1 MAGSLRLTVLEGRQM
16 VPMDTCMPMHTR
28 SVSHHNTRAYFHTV
42 GTSDPYCEIHFNGEK
57 RLTNTV
63 FRTLNPKWDG
73 EREQVFLVDKPV
85 NTVMF
90 KVFDYDAVGE
100 NDFMGVVHLTLGGP
114 DTARSDTVWLD
125 MVGRK
130 GNSDDAALTRRY
142 GGLGQIRVRYSYTY
156 YDLSRYFASEHL
168 LRQLDGT
175 VDGAEFVKATPTPL
189 PDFDVIADNLSRLAQ
204 HMTNFSW
211 PYLQIKRLTV
221 GYEHVLSPKPVD
233 AAAPKKEGQEE
244 EFELTVSMVTEG
256 RWRIFLLFT
265 AVCLMGFIPFG
276 MAQRLGRA
284 ALPFSLLLLFRY
296 GGRHAAEKA
305 KEGAGP
311 FLFMT
316 SKEFL
321 HVFCGVNSRYIADV
335 ERKRKG
341 EGDGIVGTVLS
352 GVQGAVKIIPGTG
365 LLGTGMKKGVG
376 FINSGVKGVLNTVG
390 AGGASL
396 TPATV
401 VDEPTEADK
410 KRQACVKES
419 IRQASP
425 WIASVAAWLDAI
437 RSVALWERQSAAER
451 AFKRYLVFFLL
462 FALAPLPPPSVVV
475 WAIFAYIYFVSP
487 LYHTDRERYTRLHVI
502 SGGLDCLE
510 ARFGG
515 VVHRLLGR
523 TPPPSENEAAAALH
537 RGIDVGTVVV
547 VSFEEEQAVHD
558 AGGKVVG
565 HEWASQEAEGRV
577 VAVGTGSYTIDW
589 LDDGASDPFEIE
601 KQFVKKKAVDAAADG
616 GAAAAAGAGQ
626 QPLQAGA
633 PLGASFSGL
642 QVGAR
647 VVVQYEQEEEDG
659 AWVERREH
667 GHLVKVK
674 REGGGTKV
682 MVDWG
687 DSDSLYECDARFV
700 EPVRGA
706 VEKPAAA
713 ARRHSRPPK
722 SVSSTSAKLS
732 AADAPPAS
740 LVLVEREGGGS
751 VSAAPAVVVRH
762 LDGERVE
769 VRWVDRTADGS
780 PRAAEDEAAGETHT
794 CPLSRIVTTLNFST
808 GDKVSVVVEREAE
821 GSEGAAQAEWVQA
834 VCPAVIVDLKGKVAT
849 VRWTDRDGDDT
860 YCTPL
865 WHLRAADATL
875 SAVPPA
881 GATEGAASVRAG
893 DAVLVAVEK
902 EEGHTGSG
910 VWKREECKAV
920 VKAVDGAFVE
930 VSWEDGDDSG
940 SESYRTPA
948 VHVRKA

>member
-16 VPMDTCMPMHTR
+16 VPMDTL
-28 SVSHHNTRAYFHTV
+28 

-85 NTVMF
+85 NTVVF

-100 NDFMGVVHLTLGGP
+100 NDFMGIVHLTLGGP

-130 GNSDDAALTRRY
+130 GNSEDAALTRRY

-156 YDLSRYFASEHL
+156 YELSRYFASEHL
-168 LRQLDGT
+168 LHQLDGT

-221 GYEHVLSPKPVD
+221 GYEHVLAPKPVD

-305 KEGAGP
+305 KDGAGP

-335 ERKRKG
+335 ERKRRG

-352 GVQGAVKIIPGTG
+352 GVQGAVKIIPGSG

-390 AGGASL
+390 AGGGASL
-396 TPATV
+396 TPAV
-401 VDEPTEADK
+401 VADEPTEEDK
-410 KRQACVKES
+410 KRQECVKES

-425 WIASVAAWLDAI
+425 WIASVAAWLDSLRA
-437 RSVALWERQSAAER
+437 VALWERQSAAER
-451 AFKRYLVFFLL
+451 AFKRYLVFFLI

-487 LYHTDRERYTRLHVI
+487 LYHTDRERYTKLHVI

-515 VVHRLLGR
+515 ARRGR
-523 TPPPSENEAAAALH
+523 QGC
-537 RGIDVGTVVV
+537 R
-547 VSFEEEQAVHD
+547 
-558 AGGKVVG
+558 
-565 HEWASQEAEGRV
+565 
-577 VAVGTGSYTIDW
+577 
-589 LDDGASDPFEIE
+589 
-601 KQFVKKKAVDAAADG
+601 
-616 GAAAAAGAGQ
+616 
-626 QPLQAGA
+626 
-633 PLGASFSGL
+633 
-642 QVGAR
+642 AR
-647 VVVQYEQEEEDG
+647 VGVAG
-659 AWVERREH
+659 
-667 GHLVKVK
+667 
-674 REGGGTKV
+674 GGGT
-682 MVDWG
+682 
-687 DSDSLYECDARFV
+687 C
-700 EPVRGA
+700 RGCRR
-706 VEKPAAA
+706 EQLHHRL
-713 ARRHSRPPK
+713 ARRGCVRP
-722 SVSSTSAKLS
+722 V
-732 AADAPPAS
+732 
-740 LVLVEREGGGS
+740 
-751 VSAAPAVVVRH
+751 
-762 LDGERVE
+762 
-769 VRWVDRTADGS
+769 
-780 PRAAEDEAAGETHT
+780 
-794 CPLSRIVTTLNFST
+794 
-808 GDKVSVVVEREAE
+808 
-821 GSEGAAQAEWVQA
+821 
-834 VCPAVIVDLKGKVAT
+834 
-849 VRWTDRDGDDT
+849 
-860 YCTPL
+860 
-865 WHLRAADATL
+865 
-875 SAVPPA
+875 
-881 GATEGAASVRAG
+881 
-893 DAVLVAVEK
+893 
-902 EEGHTGSG
+902 
-910 VWKREECKAV
+910 
-920 VKAVDGAFVE
+920 
-930 VSWEDGDDSG
+930 
-940 SESYRTPA
+940 
-948 VHVRKA
+948 